1 MVRVHVI
8 TAREE
13 FLAACAELASG
24 SGPIAID
31 AERASGF
38 TYSQRAFLI
47 QVHRREAG
55 SYLFDPPAL
64 GRMDEL
70 FTAMPDAEWV
80 LHAAS
85 QDLACLREVGVT
97 PTRIFDTELSARL
110 LGLERVG
117 LGPVIEALLGIH
129 LAKEH
134 SAQDWS
140 TRPLPEPWL
149 TYAVQDVEY
158 LVDLRDVIADMLE
171 AAGKTEWAQQEFV
184 ATLEKPDKPVMAE
197 PWRKLS
203 GLHALR
209 TPRQLAIARSLWN
222 ARDAIA
228 REKDVSPGRLVPD
241 ASLVAAARTPLTSQ
255 ADLGKLREFTGRAS
269 RSLINQWWQAWVAG
283 NTDPELP
290 QVRVPSDAL
299 PPPRAWADRNPA
311 AHERL
316 TAARASLTEVAES
329 HSVPVENLLTP
340 SILREVAWYATE
352 DVSRENIDSA
362 LAQHGA
368 RAWQREMTAGVI
380 SKAFVEANQKVAEV
394 SENVS

>member
-8 TAREE
+8 TTRDE
-13 FLAACAELASG
+13 FLAACAELAAG

-70 FTAMPDAEWV
+70 FTSMSDEEWV

-85 QDLACLREVGVT
+85 QDLACLREVGIT
-97 PTRIFDTELSARL
+97 PRRIFDTELSARL

-149 TYAVQDVEY
+149 AYATHDVEY
-158 LVDLRDVIADMLE
+158 LVDLRDVIAQMLE
-171 AAGKTEWAQQEFV
+171 ESGKTAWAEQEFV
-184 ATLEKPDKPVMAE
+184 ATLQKPEKPPMAE

-203 GLHALR
+203 GLHTLR
-209 TPRQLAIARSLWN
+209 APRQLAIARALWN
-222 ARDAIA
+222 TRDAIA

-241 ASLVAAARTPLTSQ
+241 ASLVAAARAPLTSQ
-255 ADLGKLREFTGRAS
+255 ADLAKLREFTGRAS
-269 RSLINQWWQAWVAG
+269 RSLIHQWWQAWVSG
-283 NTDPELP
+283 NTDADLP

-316 TAARASLTEVAES
+316 STAREALSEVAEN
-329 HSVPVENLLTP
+329 HQLPVENLLTP
-340 SILREVAWYATE
+340 SILRELAWHSTE
-352 DVSRENIDSA
+352 DVSPETINA
-362 LAQHGA
+362 GLLAQGA
-368 RAWQREMTAGVI
+368 RTWQRELTASVI
-380 SKAFVEANQKVAEV
+380 SSAFVEANQKVAEL

>member
-8 TAREE
+8 TSRDE
-13 FLAACAELASG
+13 FLAACAELAAG
-24 SGPIAID
+24 TGPIAID

-70 FTAMPDAEWV
+70 FTSMPDEEWV

-85 QDLACLREVGVT
+85 QDLACLREVGIT
-97 PTRIFDTELSARL
+97 PARIFDTELSARL

-117 LGPVIEALLGIH
+117 LGPVIESLLGIH

-149 TYAVQDVEY
+149 AYATHDVEY
-158 LVDLRDVIADMLE
+158 LVDLRDVVAQMLDD
-171 AAGKTEWAQQEFV
+171 AGKSEWAAQEFV
-184 ATLEKPDKPVMAE
+184 ATLEKPEKPAPAE

-203 GLHALR
+203 GLHTLR
-209 TPRQLAIARSLWN
+209 SPRQLAIARSLWL
-222 ARDAIA
+222 ARDEIA

-241 ASLVAAARTPLTSQ
+241 ASLVAAARSSLTSQ
-255 ADLGKLREFTGRAS
+255 SDLAKLREFTGRAS
-269 RSLINQWWQAWVAG
+269 RTLISQWWQAWVAG
-283 NTDPELP
+283 NLDSDVP

-299 PPPRAWADRNPA
+299 PPPRAWADRNPE

-316 TAARASLTEVAES
+316 TAARTALADIAEA
-329 HSVPVENLLTP
+329 HELPVENLLTP
-340 SILREVAWYATE
+340 SILREVAWHATG
-352 DVSRENIDSA
+352 DVSAETINAA
-362 LAQHGA
+362 LITEGA
-368 RAWQREMTAGVI
+368 REWQRTLTVEAIVT
-380 SKAFVEANQKVAEV
+380 AFVEANQKMAEDSEIV
-394 SENVS
+394 S

>member
-8 TAREE
+8 TTRDE
-13 FLAACAELASG
+13 FLAACAELAAG

-70 FTAMPDAEWV
+70 FTSMSDEEWV

-85 QDLACLREVGVT
+85 QDLACLREVGIT
-97 PTRIFDTELSARL
+97 PRRIFDTELSARL

-149 TYAVQDVEY
+149 AYATHDVEY
-158 LVDLRDVIADMLE
+158 LVDLRDVIAQMLE
-171 AAGKTEWAQQEFV
+171 ESGKTAWAEQEFV
-184 ATLEKPDKPVMAE
+184 ATLEKPEKPPMAE

-203 GLHALR
+203 GLHTLR
-209 TPRQLAIARSLWN
+209 APRQLAIARALWN
-222 ARDAIA
+222 TRDAIA

-241 ASLVAAARTPLTSQ
+241 ASLVAAARAPLTSQ
-255 ADLGKLREFTGRAS
+255 ADLAKLREFTGRAS
-269 RSLINQWWQAWVAG
+269 RSLIHQWWQAWVSG
-283 NTDPELP
+283 NTDADLP

-316 TAARASLTEVAES
+316 STAREALSEVAEN
-329 HSVPVENLLTP
+329 HQLPVENLLTP
-340 SILREVAWYATE
+340 SILRELAWHSTE
-352 DVSRENIDSA
+352 DVSPETINA
-362 LAQHGA
+362 GLLAQGA
-368 RAWQREMTAGVI
+368 RTWQRELTASVI
-380 SKAFVEANQKVAEV
+380 SSAFVEANQKVAEL

>member
-8 TAREE
+8 TTREE
-13 FLAACAELASG
+13 FLAACAELAAG
-24 SGPIAID
+24 TGPIAID

-64 GRMDEL
+64 GRLDEL
-70 FTAMPDAEWV
+70 FTSMPDEEWV

-85 QDLACLREVGVT
+85 QDLACLREVGIT
-97 PTRIFDTELSARL
+97 PRSIFDTELSARL

-117 LGPVIEALLGIH
+117 LGPVIESLLGIH

-149 TYAVQDVEY
+149 AYATHDVEY
-158 LVDLRDVIADMLE
+158 LVDLRDVIAGMLE
-171 AAGKTEWAQQEFV
+171 DAGKSDWALQEFQ
-184 ATLEKPDKPVMAE
+184 AALDKPEKPAMAE

-203 GLHALR
+203 GLHTLR
-209 TPRQLAIARSLWN
+209 SPRQLAIARSLWL
-222 ARDAIA
+222 ARDVIA
-228 REKDVSPGRLVPD
+228 RERDVSPGRLVPD
-241 ASLVAAARTPLTSQ
+241 SSLVAAARSQ
-255 ADLGKLREFTGRAS
+255 LNSQSDLAQLREFTGRAS
-269 RSLINQWWQAWVAG
+269 RSLITHWWQAWVEG
-283 NTDPELP
+283 NTTSSLP

-316 TAARASLTEVAES
+316 TAARSALAAIAENN
-329 HSVPVENLLTP
+329 SVPVENLLTP
-340 SILREVAWYATE
+340 SILREVAWHTTG
-352 DVSRENIDSA
+352 DVTPDIIDAA
-362 LAQHGA
+362 LTKEGA
-368 RAWQREMTAGVI
+368 REWQRALTVDAIVA
-380 SKAFVEANQKVAEV
+380 SFVEANQKVVEE

>member
-8 TAREE
+8 TTRDE
-13 FLAACAELASG
+13 FLAACAELAAG

-47 QVHRREAG
+47 QVHRRESG

-70 FTAMPDAEWV
+70 FTSMADEEWV

-85 QDLACLREVGVT
+85 QDLACLREVGIT
-97 PTRIFDTELSARL
+97 PAKIFDTELSARL

-117 LGPVIEALLGIH
+117 LGPVIESLLGIH

-149 TYAVQDVEY
+149 TYATHDVEY
-158 LVDLRDVIADMLE
+158 LVDLRDVIAQMLDE
-171 AAGKTEWAQQEFV
+171 AGKTEWAVQEFQ
-184 ATLEKPDKPVMAE
+184 ATLDKPDKPPMAE

-203 GLHALR
+203 GLHTLR
-209 TPRQLAIARSLWN
+209 APRQLAIARALWT
-222 ARDAIA
+222 ARDNIA

-241 ASLVAAARTPLTSQ
+241 SSLVAAARTPLSSQ
-255 ADLGKLREFTGRAS
+255 ADLAKLREFTGRAS
-269 RSLINQWWQAWVAG
+269 RSLINQWWQAWVSG
-283 NTDPELP
+283 NTDADLP

-316 TAARASLTEVAES
+316 SAAREGLAEVAET
-329 HSVPVENLLTP
+329 HKVPVENLLTP
-340 SILREVAWYATE
+340 SILREVAWHATD
-352 DVSRENIDSA
+352 DVSPGAIDA
-362 LAQHGA
+362 ALLAQGA
-368 RAWQREMTAGVI
+368 RTWQRELTVPVI
-380 SKAFVEANQKVAEV
+380 SSAFVEANQKVAEL
-394 SENVS
+394 SQNVS

>member
-8 TAREE
+8 TTREE
-13 FLAACAELASG
+13 FLAACAELAAG
-24 SGPIAID
+24 TGPIAID

-64 GRMDEL
+64 GRLDEL
-70 FTAMPDAEWV
+70 FTSMPDEEWV

-85 QDLACLREVGVT
+85 QDLACLREVGIT
-97 PTRIFDTELSARL
+97 PRSIFDTELSARL

-117 LGPVIEALLGIH
+117 LGPVIESLLGIH

-149 TYAVQDVEY
+149 AYATHDVEY
-158 LVDLRDVIADMLE
+158 LVDLRDVIAGMLE
-171 AAGKTEWAQQEFV
+171 DAGKSDWALQEFQ
-184 ATLEKPDKPVMAE
+184 ATLDKPEKPAMAE

-203 GLHALR
+203 GLHTLR
-209 TPRQLAIARSLWN
+209 SPRQLAIARSLWL
-222 ARDAIA
+222 ARDVIA
-228 REKDVSPGRLVPD
+228 RERDVSPGRLVPD
-241 ASLVAAARTPLTSQ
+241 SSLVAAARSQ
-255 ADLGKLREFTGRAS
+255 LNSQSDLAQLREFTGRAS
-269 RSLINQWWQAWVAG
+269 RSLITHWWQAWVEG
-283 NTDPELP
+283 NTTSSLP

-316 TAARASLTEVAES
+316 TAARSALAAIAENN
-329 HSVPVENLLTP
+329 SVPVENLLTP
-340 SILREVAWYATE
+340 SILREVAWHTTG
-352 DVSRENIDSA
+352 DVTPDIIDAA
-362 LAQHGA
+362 LTKEGA
-368 RAWQREMTAGVI
+368 REWQRALTVDAIVA
-380 SKAFVEANQKVAEV
+380 SFVEANQKVVEE

>member
-8 TAREE
+8 TTRDE
-13 FLAACAELASG
+13 FLAACAELAAG

-70 FTAMPDAEWV
+70 FTSMSDEEWV

-85 QDLACLREVGVT
+85 QDLACLREVGIT
-97 PTRIFDTELSARL
+97 PRRIFDTELSARL

-149 TYAVQDVEY
+149 AYATHDVEY
-158 LVDLRDVIADMLE
+158 LVDLRDVIAQMLE
-171 AAGKTEWAQQEFV
+171 ESGKTAWAEQEFV
-184 ATLEKPDKPVMAE
+184 ATLEKPEKPPMAE

-203 GLHALR
+203 GLHTLR
-209 TPRQLAIARSLWN
+209 APRQLAIARALWN
-222 ARDAIA
+222 TRDAIA

-241 ASLVAAARTPLTSQ
+241 ASLVAAARAPLTSQ
-255 ADLGKLREFTGRAS
+255 ADLAKLREFTGRAS
-269 RSLINQWWQAWVAG
+269 RSLIHQWWQAWVSG
-283 NTDPELP
+283 NTDADLP

-316 TAARASLTEVAES
+316 STAREALSEVAEN
-329 HSVPVENLLTP
+329 HQLPVENLLTP
-340 SILREVAWYATE
+340 SILRELAWHSTE
-352 DVSRENIDSA
+352 DVSPETINA
-362 LAQHGA
+362 GLLAQGA
-368 RAWQREMTAGVI
+368 RTWQRELTASVI
-380 SKAFVEANQKVAEV
+380 SSAFVEANQKIAEL

>member
-8 TAREE
+8 TTRDE
-13 FLAACAELASG
+13 FLAACAELAAG

-70 FTAMPDAEWV
+70 FTSMSDEEWV

-85 QDLACLREVGVT
+85 QDLACLREVGIT
-97 PTRIFDTELSARL
+97 PRRIFDTELSARL

-149 TYAVQDVEY
+149 AYATHDVEY
-158 LVDLRDVIADMLE
+158 LVDLRDVIAQMLE
-171 AAGKTEWAQQEFV
+171 ESGKTAWAEQEFV
-184 ATLEKPDKPVMAE
+184 ATLEKPEKPPMAE

-203 GLHALR
+203 GLHTLR
-209 TPRQLAIARSLWN
+209 APRQLAIARALWN

-241 ASLVAAARTPLTSQ
+241 ASLVAAARAPLTSQ
-255 ADLGKLREFTGRAS
+255 ADLAKLREFTGRAS
-269 RSLINQWWQAWVAG
+269 RSLIHQWWQAWVSG
-283 NTDPELP
+283 NTDTDLP

-316 TAARASLTEVAES
+316 SVAREALSEVAEN
-329 HSVPVENLLTP
+329 HQLPVENLLTP
-340 SILREVAWYATE
+340 SILRELAWHSTE
-352 DVSRENIDSA
+352 DVSPETINA
-362 LAQHGA
+362 GLLAQGA
-368 RAWQREMTAGVI
+368 RTWQRELTASVI
-380 SKAFVEANQKVAEV
+380 SSAFVEANQKVAEL

>member
-8 TAREE
+8 TTRDE
-13 FLAACAELASG
+13 FLAACAELAAG

-70 FTAMPDAEWV
+70 FTSMPDEEWV

-85 QDLACLREVGVT
+85 QDLACLREVGIT
-97 PTRIFDTELSARL
+97 PRRIFDTELSARL

-149 TYAVQDVEY
+149 AYATHDVEY
-158 LVDLRDVIADMLE
+158 LVDLRDVIAQMLE
-171 AAGKTEWAQQEFV
+171 ESGKTAWAEQEFV
-184 ATLEKPDKPVMAE
+184 ATLEKPEKPPMAE

-203 GLHALR
+203 GLHTLR
-209 TPRQLAIARSLWN
+209 APRQLAIARALWN

-241 ASLVAAARTPLTSQ
+241 ASLVAAARAPLTSQ
-255 ADLGKLREFTGRAS
+255 ADLAKLREFTGRAS
-269 RSLINQWWQAWVAG
+269 RSLIHQWWQAWVSG
-283 NTDPELP
+283 NTDTDLP

-316 TAARASLTEVAES
+316 SVAREALSEVAEN
-329 HSVPVENLLTP
+329 HQLPVENLLTP
-340 SILREVAWYATE
+340 SILRELAWHSTE
-352 DVSRENIDSA
+352 DVSPETINA
-362 LAQHGA
+362 GLLAQGA
-368 RAWQREMTAGVI
+368 RTWQRELTASVI
-380 SKAFVEANQKVAEV
+380 SSAFVEANQKVAEL

>member
-8 TAREE
+8 TTRDE
-13 FLAACAELASG
+13 FLAACAELAAG
-24 SGPIAID
+24 NGPIAID

-70 FTAMPDAEWV
+70 FTSMPDAEWV

-85 QDLACLREVGVT
+85 QDLACLREVGIT
-97 PTRIFDTELSARL
+97 PARIFDTELSARL

-117 LGPVIEALLGIH
+117 LGPVIESLLGIH

-149 TYAVQDVEY
+149 AYATHDVEY
-158 LVDLRDVIADMLE
+158 LVDLRDVVAQMLE
-171 AAGKTEWAQQEFV
+171 DAGKTEWAAQEFV
-184 ATLEKPDKPVMAE
+184 ATLEKPEKPPMAE

-203 GLHALR
+203 GLHTLR
-209 TPRQLAIARSLWN
+209 SPRQLAIARALWL
-222 ARDAIA
+222 ARDEIA

-241 ASLVAAARTPLTSQ
+241 ASLVAAARSPLTSQ
-255 ADLGKLREFTGRAS
+255 SDLAKLREFTGRAS
-269 RSLINQWWQAWVAG
+269 RSLISQWWQAWVAG
-283 NTDPELP
+283 NLDTDLP

-299 PPPRAWADRNPA
+299 PPPRAWADRNPE

-316 TAARASLTEVAES
+316 TAARTALAEIAEA
-329 HSVPVENLLTP
+329 HELPVENLLTP
-340 SILREVAWYATE
+340 SILREVAWHTTGDVTTE
-352 DVSRENIDSA
+352 IITTA
-362 LAQHGA
+362 LTHEGA
-368 RAWQREMTAGVI
+368 REWQRALTVDAIVA
-380 SKAFVEANQKVAEV
+380 SFVEANQKLAED

>member
-8 TAREE
+8 TTRDE
-13 FLAACAELASG
+13 FLAACAELAAG

-70 FTAMPDAEWV
+70 FTSMSDEEWV

-85 QDLACLREVGVT
+85 QDLACLREVGIT
-97 PTRIFDTELSARL
+97 PRRIFDTELSARL

-149 TYAVQDVEY
+149 AYATHDVEY
-158 LVDLRDVIADMLE
+158 LVDLRDVIAQMLE
-171 AAGKTEWAQQEFV
+171 ESGKTAWAEQEFV
-184 ATLEKPDKPVMAE
+184 ATLEKPEKPPMAE

-203 GLHALR
+203 GLHTLR
-209 TPRQLAIARSLWN
+209 APRQLAIARALWN

-241 ASLVAAARTPLTSQ
+241 ASLVAAARAPLTSQ
-255 ADLGKLREFTGRAS
+255 ADLAKLREFTGRAS
-269 RSLINQWWQAWVAG
+269 RSLIHQWWQAWVSG
-283 NTDPELP
+283 NTDTDLP

-316 TAARASLTEVAES
+316 STAREALSEVAEN
-329 HSVPVENLLTP
+329 HQLPVENLLTP
-340 SILREVAWYATE
+340 SILRELAWHSTE
-352 DVSRENIDSA
+352 DVSPETINA
-362 LAQHGA
+362 GLLAQGA
-368 RAWQREMTAGVI
+368 RTWQRELTASVI
-380 SKAFVEANQKVAEV
+380 SSAFVEANQKVAEL